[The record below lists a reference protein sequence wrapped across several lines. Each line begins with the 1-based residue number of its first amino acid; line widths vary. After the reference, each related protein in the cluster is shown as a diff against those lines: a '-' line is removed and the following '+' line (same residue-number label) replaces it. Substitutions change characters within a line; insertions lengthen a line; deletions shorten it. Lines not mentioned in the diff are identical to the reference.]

1 MHNISAV
8 KDGYLTIRNTEMS
21 IFLFWYLELE
31 GSKGTNW
38 IKRLA
43 DNGSL

>member
-1 MHNISAV
+1 MNNIFV
-8 KDGYLTIRNTEMS
+8 VEVGYLISRNTEMS
-21 IFLFWYLELE
+21 ILFSLCLKLE
-31 GSKGTNW
+31 GSKGTKW